1 MLSNDCL
8 GTQEPHTFCKTT
20 ETLGHSHPQEITP
33 DKTAAGSTLISYQN
47 GKVCIVSSLIYLA
60 RFISIFP
67 TVNKLCFSLF
77 PAWSVYMVKADPQKI
92 ICILCYRLHLHS
104 L

>member
-33 DKTAAGSTLISYQN
+33 DKTAAGSTLISHQN

-67 TVNKLCFSLF
+67 TVNELCFSCLECICGQSSSTKDNLYSILF
-77 PAWSVYMVKADPQKI
+77 
-92 ICILCYRLHLHS
+92 YRLHLHS

>member
-20 ETLGHSHPQEITP
+20 EILEHSHPQEVTP
-33 DKTAAGSTLISYQN
+33 DKTAAGSTLISHQN
-47 GKVCIVSSLIYLA
+47 GKVCIVSSLIHLA

-67 TVNKLCFSLF
+67 TFSL
-77 PAWSVYMVKADPQKI
+77 
-92 ICILCYRLHLHS
+92 LCS
-104 L
+104 LYGQSSSTKDNLSSML

>member
-20 ETLGHSHPQEITP
+20 ETLEHSHLQEITL
-33 DKTAAGSTLISYQN
+33 DKTAAGSTLISHQN
-47 GKVCIVSSLIYLA
+47 GKVFIDSSLIYLA

-67 TVNKLCFSLF
+67 TVNELCFSCLERIYGQ
-77 PAWSVYMVKADPQKI
+77 SRSTEDNLYYM
-92 ICILCYRLHLHS
+92 L
-104 L
+104 